1 MYYRA
6 RKTHI
11 SIFLGQSAPIQTRF
25 PSQNQCFDNKAPRC
39 GSPTCS
45 SLLDSQRISQGV
57 SGCRHRF
64 LAVYLLHHPTPVKK
78 WYHPKQ
84 LWPLLKVSAADW
96 SHDHAPRLG
105 AALAYY
111 TIFSMVPLLIIIIAI
126 IGLVFGQEAAQ
137 STIMDQISRL
147 IGPQSAAA
155 IKDMIQRADQPSTGI
170 ISTIIATITLLMGA
184 AGFFGQLKDALNTV
198 WGIAPKEGRGI
209 WGFVKDHFLSFATV
223 LGTAFLLLVSLVL
236 STVLAAVGKWFGTLL
251 PFPEVV
257 LQAFNLVLSLIVIT
271 ALFALIFKVLPDA
284 HISWRD
290 VWVGAALTAVL
301 FTIGKFA
308 IELYLGKSHV
318 GSTYGAAGSLVLV
331 LVWVY
336 YSAQILLYGAEFT
349 QVYAHW
355 MGHQIQPTDEATVV
369 DAKIQPAAASPVETA
384 IHAAQSPKKDTR
396 SRLGRR
402 AISAAA
408 IVGVLILAVLIGSSL
423 LSEPLK
429 HYAERQASERLPE
442 FDITIGKLHLQP
454 FRLGMGVEDLQIRLR
469 AQPDP
474 PLAEIPQV
482 KADIRFLPLFTG
494 KIDVNLQIEAPHVA
508 ATNQQVDSVL
518 HTSKREEVKQEAVAW
533 QDTLRN
539 MIPIHVS
546 LSLSN
551 GEVRYQSDPHADS
564 IQLHGLQVTA
574 ANVTN
579 RPPEN
584 EPYPSELRV
593 KAHLADNAEVA
604 LNSHVDL
611 LAKPSPRMDG
621 DLKVQHLTLPTLR
634 PLMGPYNI
642 QLRQGAFD
650 MTGHVNYASPTTI
663 VDIHDFV
670 LEDAK
675 ADYIHTARTKDK
687 EAQRA
692 KKGAE
697 HVKDVHKDPSIVVK
711 VSHGKILHSDVGFL
725 DKAASPDYRVFLS
738 DMNLDL
744 TNFSNRP
751 EDGMGSMKLTG
762 NFMGS
767 GPTVVTGSFR
777 PETPNPDFNVQV
789 RIVKT
794 QVTSLN
800 KLLEAYGQMDAKQ
813 GTFAFFSDMSVKN
826 NRIEG
831 YVKPF
836 LKDVQI
842 YDPEQDADKQT
853 LTTLY
858 EAVANGVL
866 DLFTSP
872 PTGQVA
878 TETDVSGP
886 VEHPRSS
893 TWQILEK
900 LVQNAFFKAILPGF
914 KERRRV

>member
-1 MYYRA
+1 MTGRG
-6 RKTHI
+6 KFT
-11 SIFLGQSAPIQTRF
+11 FLS
-25 PSQNQCFDNKAPRC
+25 SMD
-39 GSPTCS
+39 
-45 SLLDSQRISQGV
+45 SLLLDRQGFPCRTIASYESSRLQHTYMPIYRRSARNQSKVCWMPIIDSCGPPFAS
-57 SGCRHRF
+57 S
-64 LAVYLLHHPTPVKK
+64 TPMDK

-137 STIMDQISRL
+137 STIIDQISRL

-170 ISTIIATITLLMGA
+170 ISTIIAVITLLMGA

-223 LGTAFLLLVSLVL
+223 VGTAFLLLVSLVI
-236 STVLAAVGKWFGTLL
+236 STGLAAVGKWFGNLL
-251 PFPEVV
+251 PLPEVV
-257 LQAFNLVLSLIVIT
+257 LQALNLVLSLVVIT

-284 HISWRD
+284 HIAWQD
-290 VWVGAALTAVL
+290 VWVGAALTSVL

-308 IELYLGKSHV
+308 IELYLGKSNI
-318 GSTYGAAGSLVLV
+318 GSSYGAAGSLVLV

-336 YSAQILLYGAEFT
+336 YSVQILLYGAEFT
-349 QVYAHW
+349 QVYANLR
-355 MGHQIQPTDEATVV
+355 GQQIQPTEEAKVV
-369 DAKIQPAAASPVETA
+369 DLKKKPLSAAASQADTGR
-384 IHAAQSPKKDTR
+384 SLGPKKDTL
-396 SRLGRR
+396 SRWSRR
-402 AISAAA
+402 LVIAVA
-408 IVGVLILAVLIGSSL
+408 IVGVLILTVLIASSL
-423 LSEPLK
+423 LSEPIK
-429 HYAERQASERLPE
+429 NYAERQASERLPE
-442 FDITIGKLHLQP
+442 FDIMIGKLTLQP
-454 FRLGMGVEDLQIRLR
+454 FRLGIGLEDVHVRLR
-469 AQPDP
+469 AKPDP
-474 PLAEIPQV
+474 PLAAIPQV
-482 KADIRFLPLFTG
+482 KVHIGFLPLFAG
-494 KIDVNLQIEAPHVA
+494 KIDVTLQIEDPQLAV
-508 ATNQQVDSVL
+508 TSQQVDSVL
-518 HTSKREEVKQEAVAW
+518 HTPKKEDVKEKAVAW
-533 QDTLRN
+533 QDAMRK
-539 MIPIHVS
+539 MMPIHVS
-546 LSLSN
+546 LSLSH
-551 GEVRYQSDPHADS
+551 GDVRYYSDPHVEPL
-564 IQLHGLQVTA
+564 QLHQLEITA
-574 ANVTN
+574 ANITN

-593 KAHLADNAEVA
+593 TAHLAENAEVA
-604 LNSHVDL
+604 LKSHADL
-611 LAKPSPRMDG
+611 LAKPSPRLDG
-621 DLKVQHLTLPTLR
+621 DVKVRHLTLPTLR
-634 PLMGPYNI
+634 PLIGPYNV
-642 QLRQGAFD
+642 QLHQGTFD
-650 MTGHVNYASPTTI
+650 MTGHVNYSSSTTV

-675 ADYIHTARTKDK
+675 ADYIHTAQTKDK

-697 HVKDVHKDPSIVVK
+697 SAKAVHKDPSVVVK
-711 VSHGKILHSDVGFL
+711 VSQGKILHSDVGFI

-738 DMNLDL
+738 DMNLNL
-744 TNFSNRP
+744 SNFSNRP

-777 PETPNPDFNVQV
+777 PEKPNPDFTVQV

-794 QVTSLN
+794 QVTALN
-800 KLLEAYGQMDAKQ
+800 KLLEAYGQMNAKQ
-813 GTFAFFSDMSVKN
+813 GTFAFFSDMTVQN
-826 NRIEG
+826 NRIQG

-853 LTTLY
+853 VKKLY

-893 TWQILEK
+893 TWQILGK

-914 KERRRV
+914 EDQKRV

>member
-1 MYYRA
+1 MLQPAYMLYPSLI
-6 RKTHI
+6 RKE
-11 SIFLGQSAPIQTRF
+11 SAMGT
-25 PSQNQCFDNKAPRC
+25 
-39 GSPTCS
+39 
-45 SLLDSQRISQGV
+45 
-57 SGCRHRF
+57 GCRPSI
-64 LAVYLLHHPTPVKK
+64 LAVHLLRPPTLVEK
-78 WYHPKQ
+78 WYQPKQ
-84 LWPLLKVSAADW
+84 WWPLLKVSAADW

-111 TIFSMVPLLIIIIAI
+111 TIFSIVPLLIIIIAI

-137 STIMDQISRL
+137 STIMDYISRL
-147 IGPQSAAA
+147 VGPQSAAT

-170 ISTIIATITLLMGA
+170 MSTIIATITLLMGA

-209 WGFVKDHFLSFATV
+209 WGFVKDNFLSFATV

-236 STVLAAVGKWFGTLL
+236 STALAAIGRWFGTLL
-251 PFPEVV
+251 PLPEFI
-257 LQAFNLVLSLIVIT
+257 LQGFNLLLSLIVIT

-284 HISWRD
+284 RINWRD

-318 GSTYGAAGSLVLV
+318 GSSYGAAGSLVLV

-355 MGHQIQPTDEATVV
+355 MGHQIQPTDEAQVV
-369 DAKIQPAAASPVETA
+369 NAKTQPAASKVETD
-384 IHAAQSPKKDTR
+384 IYVAQGPKKGTW
-396 SRLGRR
+396 SRLRRR
-402 AISAAA
+402 AVIASA
-408 IVGVLILAVLIGSSL
+408 IMGVLILTVLVASSL

-429 HYAERQASERLPE
+429 HYAEREASARLPD
-442 FDITIGKLHLQP
+442 FDITIGKLRVQP
-454 FRLGMGVEDLQIRLR
+454 FRLGMSVGDLQVRLR
-469 AQPDP
+469 ANLDP

-482 KADIRFLPLFTG
+482 KVHIGFLPLFAG
-494 KIDVNLQIEAPHVA
+494 KIDVNLQIEDPHVA
-508 ATNQQVDSVL
+508 ATSQQVDSIL
-518 HTSKREEVKQEAVAW
+518 HTPKKEEAKQQAVAW
-533 QDTLRN
+533 QDTMRN
-539 MIPIHVS
+539 MMPVHVS

-551 GEVRYQSDPHADS
+551 GDMRYYSDPQAEP
-564 IQLHGLQVTA
+564 IQLHQLEITA

-584 EPYPSELRV
+584 APYPSELRV
-593 KAHLADNAEVA
+593 KAHLADNAEVTV
-604 LNSHVDL
+604 NSHVDV
-611 LAKPSPRMDG
+611 LATPSPRLDG

-634 PLMGPYNI
+634 PLAGQYNV
-642 QLRQGAFD
+642 QLRQGAFH
-650 MTGHVNYASPTTI
+650 MTGHVNYAAPTTVVEI
-663 VDIHDFV
+663 QDFV

-675 ADYIHTARTKDK
+675 IDYIHTAQTKDK

-697 HVKDVHKDPSIVVK
+697 HAMGVHKDPSVVVR

-725 DKAASPDYRVFLS
+725 DKAASADYRVFLS

-751 EDGMGSMKLTG
+751 EDGMGNMKLTG
-762 NFMGS
+762 KFMGS
-767 GPTVVTGSFR
+767 GPTVVSGSFR
-777 PETPNPDFNVQV
+777 PEKPNPDFHVQV

-794 QVTSLN
+794 QVTALN

-813 GTFAFFSDMSVKN
+813 GMFAFFSDMRVKN

-836 LKDVQI
+836 LKDVEV
-842 YDPEQDADKQT
+842 YDPEHDADKQT
-853 LTTLY
+853 LKKLY

-866 DLFTSP
+866 DFFKSP

-886 VEHPRSS
+886 VEHPRAS

-914 KERRRV
+914 EQSKKV

>member
-1 MYYRA
+1 LPI
-6 RKTHI
+6 RKE
-11 SIFLGQSAPIQTRF
+11 SIRGAWILAIDPCGLSFAP
-25 PSQNQCFDNKAPRC
+25 
-39 GSPTCS
+39 PTS
-45 SLLDSQRISQGV
+45 
-57 SGCRHRF
+57 
-64 LAVYLLHHPTPVKK
+64 VKK
-78 WYHPKQ
+78 WYQPKQ

-111 TIFSMVPLLIIIIAI
+111 TIFSIVPLLIIIIAI

-137 STIMDQISRL
+137 SAIMDQISRL
-147 IGPQSAAA
+147 VGPQSAAA

-209 WGFVKDHFLSFATV
+209 WGFVKDNLLSFATV
-223 LGTAFLLLVSLVL
+223 VGTAFLLLVSLVI
-236 STVLAAVGKWFGTLL
+236 STGLAAVGKWFGNLL
-251 PFPEVV
+251 PLPEVV
-257 LQAFNLVLSLIVIT
+257 LQGCNLIFSLVVIT

-284 HISWRD
+284 HIRWRD
-290 VWVGAALTAVL
+290 VWIGAALTAVL

-308 IELYLGKSHV
+308 IELYLGKSHI
-318 GSTYGAAGSLVLV
+318 GSSYGAAGSLIVV

-336 YSAQILLYGAEFT
+336 YSVQILLYGAEFT
-349 QVYAHW
+349 QVYANL
-355 MGHQIQPTDEATVV
+355 MGHRIQPTEEATVV
-369 DAKIQPAAASPVETA
+369 DSKKPQTVASQVETDMSLA
-384 IHAAQSPKKDTR
+384 RDPKKATL
-396 SRLGRR
+396 SRWGGHWV
-402 AISAAA
+402 IPVA
-408 IVGVLILAVLIGSSL
+408 IVGVLILTVLMASSL
-423 LSEPLK
+423 LSEPIK
-429 HYAERQASERLPE
+429 NYAERQANERLPD

-454 FRLGMGVEDLQIRLR
+454 FRLGIGVEDLHVRLR
-469 AQPDP
+469 AKPDP
-474 PLAEIPQV
+474 PLAEIAQV
-482 KADIRFLPLFTG
+482 KAHIRFLPLFTG
-494 KIDVNLQIEAPHVA
+494 KLDVNLQIEGPQFS
-508 ATNQQVDSVL
+508 ATSQQVDSIL
-518 HTSKREEVKQEAVAW
+518 HTSKQEETKQKAVAW
-533 QDTLRN
+533 QDTMRK
-539 MIPIHVS
+539 MMPIHVS

-551 GEVRYQSDPHADS
+551 GAVRYHSDPHVEP
-564 IQLHGLQVTA
+564 IQLHQLQMTA

-634 PLMGPYNI
+634 PLVEEYNV

-650 MTGHVNYASPTTI
+650 MTGHVKYSSPTTV

-670 LEDAK
+670 LENAK
-675 ADYIHTARTKDK
+675 VDYIHTAPTKDK

-697 HVKDVHKDPSIVVK
+697 HVKDVHKDPSVVVK
-711 VSHGKILHSDVGFL
+711 VSHGKILHSDVGFI

-744 TNFSNRP
+744 ENFSNRP
-751 EDGMGSMKLTG
+751 EDGMGNMKLTG

-767 GPTVVTGSFR
+767 GPTVVIGSFR
-777 PETPNPDFNVQV
+777 PEKPNPDFTVQV

-794 QVTSLN
+794 QVTALN

-813 GTFAFFSDMSVKN
+813 GTFAFFSDMRVKN

-836 LKDVQI
+836 LKDVEV
-842 YDPEQDADKQT
+842 YDPEQDTDKQT
-853 LTTLY
+853 LKKLY
-858 EAVANGVL
+858 EAVVNGVL
-866 DLFTSP
+866 DLFTSR

-886 VEHPRSS
+886 VENPHSS

-914 KERRRV
+914 EERRNV